1 MGKKSFISIVNQ
13 YFNRFPFR
21 KINIALE
28 PSKDLKIIVVIP
40 SYNEKNIQP
49 TIDSLFLKQDDF
61 SFNVEVIV
69 LINNSESEIEEI
81 KEQNL
86 LTLKT
91 LQILSSNFIFRA

>member
-1 MGKKSFISIVNQ
+1 MGKKPFISIVNQ

>member
-1 MGKKSFISIVNQ
+1 MGKKPFISIVNQ

-69 LINNSESEIEEI
+69 LINNSEMLFSWWKAWLRIQMEI
-81 KEQNL
+81 
-86 LTLKT
+86 
-91 LQILSSNFIFRA
+91 SSLFINYLV

>member
-1 MGKKSFISIVNQ
+1 LINISID
-13 YFNRFPFR
+13 FPFR

-40 SYNEKNIQP
+40 SYNEENIQP

-69 LINNSESEIEEI
+69 LINNSEV
-81 KEQNL
+81 
-86 LTLKT
+86 
-91 LQILSSNFIFRA
+91 

>member
-1 MGKKSFISIVNQ
+1 MGKKPFISIVNQ

-69 LINNSESEIEEI
+69 LINNSSGI
-81 KEQNL
+81 K
-86 LTLKT
+86 
-91 LQILSSNFIFRA
+91 I